1 MKRRRR
7 AAAEPGCLQ
16 AWAAESQALARRWR
30 AARCSGPGHGG
41 AAEREVRQQRDG
53 FRELLRRI
61 WGLPAALPTLP
72 LELTVLYNSLLFTVG
87 ASDSVIEGEAEG
99 IRQGLLRVLEACGA
113 DGQDLSTEELWQKVL
128 QEVTAGELQAPL
140 HRLGALQAAWWLA
153 ASRLGSTA
161 GLFRLL
167 SHAEDSGRACCRE
180 GENELLSLL
189 KAWQAPA
196 EEASLPLV
204 QSTEDLKEILCT
216 AAAFLQGLQELEA
229 GNFATALSLFQEAA
243 GGFCSKRVLAQIYTC
258 LGCCAQQMGKPQTA
272 LQHLKRA
279 LQVDFQCLPALSHAA
294 AVYRELGET
303 NAELEALA
311 LLYEALGK
319 KLPAAA
325 SSSPYFLI
333 RTELLVDTPILA
345 SLLRHRH
352 PSEVKYL
359 LAQRCLQYG
368 RVADAVEHYLDFLAL
383 FQEGL
388 QQQVPLDDSSALP
401 RIPEVF
407 LETASALEQAG
418 RHQDAITVCEEVIS
432 RTTDLIPQMLRV
444 EERLEQPECPLSGAG
459 LVGGLLPQKKE
470 SLRYLA
476 WRAAGYLHQG
486 WAWAKLGES
495 KQAITQFS
503 RCLGDLLR
511 VQLYGSGV
519 EPTENLLPEV
529 EVLQKIRL
537 LSLIGRGMQ
546 FLDLGR
552 HKEALLDFM
561 HALQISPG
569 DPAAASYLVQAL
581 WKLNRKQEAAAHWQK
596 FSQSPPKEDGQQEGR
611 GRSFPLYLVSCLKQA
626 MFPHSESL
634 ARSIQDYLATTA
646 GTPQANPVSLPA
658 PGWHE
663 AFKDPL
669 QDSELLL
676 DKAGFPND

>member
-1 MKRRRR
+1 MKRRRG

-16 AWAAESQALARRWR
+16 AWAAESQALTARWR
-30 AARCSGPGHGG
+30 AAWCSRQGPGR
-41 AAEREVRQQRDG
+41 AAEREARHQRDG

-72 LELTVLYNSLLFTVG
+72 LELTVLYNSLLFAVG
-87 ASDSVIEGEAEG
+87 ASDSAIEGEAEG

-113 DGQDLSTEELWQKVL
+113 CGQDLSTEELWQKVL
-128 QEVTAGELQAPL
+128 QEVTARELQAPL

-153 ASRLGSTA
+153 ASRLGSIA

-167 SHAEDSGRACCRE
+167 SNAEDPGRACCRE

-189 KAWQAPA
+189 KAWRVPA

-204 QSTEDLKEILCT
+204 QSTEHLKEILCT

-359 LAQRCLQYG
+359 LAQRCLQDG

-383 FQEGL
+383 LQEGL

-401 RIPEVF
+401 RIPEVI

-418 RHQDAITVCEEVIS
+418 RYQDAITVCEEVIS
-432 RTTDLIPQMLRV
+432 RTTGLIPRMLRV
-444 EERLEQPECPLSGAG
+444 EERLGCPSPGAG
-459 LVGGLLPQKKE
+459 LVGRLLSQKKE
-470 SLRYLA
+470 SLCYLA

-495 KQAITQFS
+495 KEAITKFS

-511 VQLYGSGV
+511 LQLYGSGV

-537 LSLIGRGMQ
+537 LSLVGRGMQ

-552 HKEALLDFM
+552 HKEALLDFQYS
-561 HALQISPG
+561 LQISPG

-581 WKLNRKQEAAAHWQK
+581 WKLNRKQEAAAYWQK
-596 FSQSPPKEDGQQEGR
+596 FFKTHPGEDGQREGQ

-634 ARSIQDYLATTA
+634 ARSIQDYLATT
-646 GTPQANPVSLPA
+646 S
-658 PGWHE
+658 W
-663 AFKDPL
+663 DP
-669 QDSELLL
+669 SS
-676 DKAGFPND
+676 